1 MTEERTNPVPL
12 WREMGLKDEE
22 YKLIVEKLG
31 REPNYTELGMFAV
44 LWSEH
49 CAYKHS
55 KSLLRGLPTQGEKV
69 LVGPGENAG
78 VVDIGHGLACAFKI
92 ESHNHPSA
100 IEPYEGA
107 ATGIGGIVRDIL
119 AMGAKPVAAL
129 DSLRFGP
136 LTDER
141 TRFLLKGV
149 IEGAA
154 DYCNTLGLAGVG
166 GETWFG
172 EPYRQNPLV
181 NVFCAGILKHEDL
194 HRGGAYGVGNVV
206 MIVGRATG
214 RDGIHA
220 CTFASEEL
228 DEDTQANVPKGHPV
242 TGRKLIAACL
252 EMMKEGAVVGV
263 QDMGAAGIT
272 SSSAETASRAG
283 TGLAIEASRVPVAEE
298 GMTPYEIMLSETQE
312 RMLLIVKP
320 GMVDRVESIGKKW
333 GLNAQ
338 AIGEVT
344 GSGCLQ
350 VLHNG
355 QEVASIPVSVLAE
368 GAPVYTPEWAV
379 PGYIDENAA
388 FDFSQVCVP
397 ETEKLRDILLDLLA
411 SPNIASKEPLY
422 TSFLVSDPVTRP
434 GYGAPIT
441 GVEGTNKALA
451 FSVDCNGKL
460 VYLNPRGGT
469 AWAVAEAARNV
480 AVTGAQP
487 VALTNGLNF
496 GNPEKPEIYWQLK
509 EAVSGMSEACR
520 ALGIPVT
527 GGNVS
532 LYNETGGQ
540 PIYPTP
546 IIGMLGIIDDVEK
559 RISPSFKEE
568 GDIVA
573 LLGEIDSRA
582 RALSGSEYLER
593 VHGLVAGSPCDPDL
607 QLEKRIIGALV
618 EGTEHGLFQSAQDLS
633 EGGLAVTLAECC
645 ILGSGKGAT
654 VCVPQA
660 EAGEDQADSRI
671 DAALFGE
678 PNSAV
683 VVSFKAGFLSAVERL
698 CRKHSVPFHNLGT
711 VGGDSLAIKDKSGR
725 ILICAGVAEMKEPW
739 QNGIKRFMS

>member
-1 MTEERTNPVPL
+1 MTEKRTNPVPL

-22 YKLIVEKLG
+22 YRLIVEKLG

-49 CAYKHS
+49 CSYKHS
-55 KSLLRGLPTQGEKV
+55 KLLLRGLPTQGEKV

-100 IEPYEGA
+100 IEPFEGA

-136 LTDER
+136 QTDEK

-214 RDGIHA
+214 KDGIHA

-228 DEDTQANVPKGHPV
+228 DEDTQANVPKGDPV
-242 TGRKLIAACL
+242 TGRKLIVACL
-252 EMMKEGAVVGV
+252 EMMQEGAVVGV

-283 TGLAIEASRVPVAEE
+283 TGLAIEVSRVPVAEE

-320 GMVDRVESIGKKW
+320 DMVDRVQSIGRKW

-338 AIGEVT
+338 AVGEVT

-350 VLHNG
+350 VLHDG

-379 PGYIDENAA
+379 PEYMEESAA
-388 FDFSQVCVP
+388 FDFHQVCVP
-397 ETEKLRDILLDLLA
+397 ETEKLGDILLDLLA
-411 SPNIASKEPLY
+411 SPNIASKETLY
-422 TSFLVSDPVTRP
+422 RSFQVSDPVTRP
-434 GYGAPIT
+434 GYGAPII

-451 FSVDCNGKL
+451 FSVDCNGRL

-480 AVTGAQP
+480 AVTGAEP

-509 EAVSGMSEACR
+509 EAVAGMSDACK
-520 ALGIPVT
+520 ALGVPVT

-559 RISPSFKEE
+559 RISPSFKQE

-573 LLGEIDSRA
+573 LLGAIDSRA
-582 RALSGSEYLER
+582 RTLSGSEYLER
-593 VHGLVAGSPCDPDL
+593 VHGLVVGNPCDPDL
-607 QLEKRIIGALV
+607 HLEKRIIETLV
-618 EGTEHGLFQSAQDLS
+618 EGAEHGLFQSAQDLS
-633 EGGLAVTLAECC
+633 EGGLAVALAECC
-645 ILGSGKGAT
+645 ILGSGEGAT

-660 EAGEDQADSRI
+660 EAGKEADFRI

-683 VVSFKAGFLSAVERL
+683 VVSLEAGSLSAVEKL
-698 CRKHSVPFHNLGT
+698 CRERSVPFHNLGT
-711 VGGDSLAIKDKSGR
+711 VGGDSLVIRDKLGKN
-725 ILICAGVAEMKEPW
+725 LIGAGVAEMKESW